1 MAQAGLG
8 AEAAWKD
15 PVANENMWT
24 VFHYYH
30 IAQMFSLQL
39 TVQLDYTAG
48 AMFLQMYSFLML
60 IYDVV
65 SLIFLIIEA
74 ELEAFYHI
82 FIPPRMKCVT
92 GEIILVCH
100 YVWVSIHIYREDFY
114 FVDPFHGRALN
125 GDRCAACC
133 DAHTN
138 FADESACL
146 TADDV
151 RNECKFLPLFTD
163 HRRC

>member
-1 MAQAGLG
+1 VAQADLG
-8 AEAAWKD
+8 AEAACKD
-15 PVANENMWT
+15 PLANENMWT

-48 AMFLQMYSFLML
+48 AMLLRLYSFLVL
-60 IYDVV
+60 IYDVL
-65 SLIFLIIEA
+65 SLIFLAIEA

-82 FIPPRMKCVT
+82 FIPPRMKSVA

-100 YVWVSIHIYREDFY
+100 YVWVSVHIHREDFY
-114 FVDPFHGRALN
+114 FVNPFHGCALH
-125 GDRCAACC
+125 GDQCAAYC

-138 FADESACL
+138 FAYESACL
-146 TADDV
+146 TGDDV
-151 RNECKFLPLFTD
+151 RNEWKFLPLFTD